1 MKNSISGSTTSCQT
15 KKINYM
21 KIRLNKITG
30 RLEIR
35 TRKRIIA
42 FSCDIL
48 KGSYYLL
55 PTVRFDVSR
64 AYVEKSIWFFFLG
77 AFVLI
82 DIFKI
87 RD

>member
-1 MKNSISGSTTSCQT
+1 MKTSISGSTTSCQT
-15 KKINYM
+15 KKIKYM
-21 KIRLNKITG
+21 KIRINNSTG

-48 KGSYYLL
+48 KGSYYLV

-64 AYVEKSIWFFFLG
+64 AYVEKSIWLFFLC

-87 RD
+87 RE

>member
-1 MKNSISGSTTSCQT
+1 MKTSISDSTTSCQT
-15 KKINYM
+15 KKIKYM
-21 KIRLNKITG
+21 KIRLNKSTG

-35 TRKRIIA
+35 TMKRIIA

-48 KGSYYLL
+48 KGSYYLF
-55 PTVRFDVSR
+55 PTVRFDTSR
-64 AYVEKSIWFFFLG
+64 AYVENSFWFLFLG

>member
-1 MKNSISGSTTSCQT
+1 
-15 KKINYM
+15 M
-21 KIRLNKITG
+21 KIRLNKSTD

-42 FSCDIL
+42 SSCDIL
-48 KGSYYLL
+48 KGSYYLV

-64 AYVEKSIWFFFLG
+64 AYGEKSIWFLFLG

-82 DIFKI
+82 DIFKT

>member
-1 MKNSISGSTTSCQT
+1 MKTSTQDSIISCQT
-15 KKINYM
+15 KKIKYM
-21 KIRLNKITG
+21 KIRINKSTG

-35 TRKRIIA
+35 TEKRMIA

-48 KGSYYLL
+48 KGSYYLV
-55 PTVRFDVSR
+55 PTVRFDTSR
-64 AYVEKSIWFFFLG
+64 AYVEKSFWFLFLC

-87 RD
+87 KD

>member
-1 MKNSISGSTTSCQT
+1 
-15 KKINYM
+15 M

-35 TRKRIIA
+35 TKKRMLA
-42 FSCDIL
+42 FHYDIL
-48 KGSYYLL
+48 KGSYYLV
-55 PTVRFDVSR
+55 PTVRFDTSR

-77 AFVLI
+77 VFVLI

-87 RD
+87 KD

>member
-1 MKNSISGSTTSCQT
+1 
-15 KKINYM
+15 M
-21 KIRLNKITG
+21 KIRINKRTD

-35 TRKRIIA
+35 TSKRIIA
-42 FSCDIL
+42 FSCYIL
-48 KGSYYLL
+48 KGSYYLV
-55 PTVRFDVSR
+55 PTVRFDTSR
-64 AYVEKSIWFFFLG
+64 AHGEKSIWFLFLG

>member
-1 MKNSISGSTTSCQT
+1 
-15 KKINYM
+15 M
-21 KIRLNKITG
+21 KIRLNKSTD

-42 FSCDIL
+42 SSCDIL
-48 KGSYYLL
+48 KGSYYLV

-64 AYVEKSIWFFFLG
+64 AYGEKSIWFLFLG

-82 DIFKI
+82 DVFKT

>member
-1 MKNSISGSTTSCQT
+1 
-15 KKINYM
+15 M
-21 KIRLNKITG
+21 KIRLNKSTG

-48 KGSYYLL
+48 KGSYYLV

-64 AYVEKSIWFFFLG
+64 AYVEKSIWFFLLG
-77 AFVLI
+77 SFVLI

-87 RD
+87 KD

>member
-1 MKNSISGSTTSCQT
+1 MKTSISGSTTSCQT
-15 KKINYM
+15 KKIKYM
-21 KIRLNKITG
+21 KIRINNSTG

-48 KGSYYLL
+48 KGSYYLV

-64 AYVEKSIWFFFLG
+64 AYGEKNIWFLFIG

>member
-1 MKNSISGSTTSCQT
+1 
-15 KKINYM
+15 M
-21 KIRLNKITG
+21 KIRINKSTG

-35 TRKRIIA
+35 TMKRIIA

-48 KGSYYLL
+48 KGSYYLV

-64 AYVEKSIWFFFLG
+64 PYGEKTIWFLFLG

>member
-1 MKNSISGSTTSCQT
+1 
-15 KKINYM
+15 M
-21 KIRLNKITG
+21 KIRINNSTG

-42 FSCDIL
+42 ISFDIL

>member
-1 MKNSISGSTTSCQT
+1 
-15 KKINYM
+15 M
-21 KIRLNKITG
+21 KIRINNSTG
-30 RLEIR
+30 RMEIR

-87 RD
+87 K

>member
-1 MKNSISGSTTSCQT
+1 
-15 KKINYM
+15 M
-21 KIRLNKITG
+21 KIRLNKSTD

-35 TRKRIIA
+35 TKKRIIA

-48 KGSYYLL
+48 KGSYYLV

-64 AYVEKSIWFFFLG
+64 AYGEKSIWLFFLG

-87 RD
+87 KD

>member
-1 MKNSISGSTTSCQT
+1 MN
-15 KKINYM
+15 
-21 KIRLNKITG
+21 IRLNNRTG

-48 KGSYYLL
+48 KGSYYLV
-55 PTVRFDVSR
+55 PTVRLDNSS
-64 AYVEKSIWFFFLG
+64 AYGEKSFWFLFLS

-82 DIFKI
+82 DILKI
-87 RD
+87 K

>member
-1 MKNSISGSTTSCQT
+1 
-15 KKINYM
+15 M
-21 KIRLNKITG
+21 KIRLNNSTS

-35 TRKRIIA
+35 TKKRIIA
-42 FSCDIL
+42 FSCYIL
-48 KGSYYLL
+48 KGSYYLV
-55 PTVRFDVSR
+55 PTVIFDTSR
-64 AYVEKSIWFFFLG
+64 AYGENSIWFLFLG

>member
-1 MKNSISGSTTSCQT
+1 MN
-15 KKINYM
+15 
-21 KIRLNKITG
+21 IRLNKSTD

-35 TRKRIIA
+35 TKKRMIA

-48 KGSYYLL
+48 KGSYYLV
-55 PTVRFDVSR
+55 PTLRFDTSR
-64 AYVEKSIWFFFLG
+64 AYGEKSIWLLFIG

-87 RD
+87 K

>member
-1 MKNSISGSTTSCQT
+1 MKTSISGSTTSCQT
-15 KKINYM
+15 KKIKYM
-21 KIRLNKITG
+21 KIRLNKSTG

-64 AYVEKSIWFFFLG
+64 AYVEKSIWFFFIG

>member
-1 MKNSISGSTTSCQT
+1 
-15 KKINYM
+15 M
-21 KIRLNKITG
+21 KIRINKSTDS
-30 RLEIR
+30 LEIR
-35 TRKRIIA
+35 TEKRMIA
-42 FSCDIL
+42 FSFYIL
-48 KGSYYLL
+48 KGSYYLV
-55 PTVRFDVSR
+55 PTVRLDVSR

>member
-1 MKNSISGSTTSCQT
+1 
-15 KKINYM
+15 M
-21 KIRLNKITG
+21 KIRLNKITD

-42 FSCDIL
+42 FSCYIL
-48 KGSYYLL
+48 KGSYYLV

-64 AYVEKSIWFFFLG
+64 AYGEKSIWFLFIG

>member
-1 MKNSISGSTTSCQT
+1 MKTSTPDSTTSCQT
-15 KKINYM
+15 KKIKYM
-21 KIRLNKITG
+21 KIRLNKSTC

-48 KGSYYLL
+48 KGSYYLV
-55 PTVRFDVSR
+55 PTVRFDTSR
-64 AYVEKSIWFFFLG
+64 AYVEKSFWFLFLG

-87 RD
+87 KD

>member
-1 MKNSISGSTTSCQT
+1 MN
-15 KKINYM
+15 
-21 KIRLNKITG
+21 IRLNNMTG

-48 KGSYYLL
+48 KGSYYLV

-64 AYVEKSIWFFFLG
+64 AYGEKSIWFLFLG

-87 RD
+87 KD

>member
-1 MKNSISGSTTSCQT
+1 
-15 KKINYM
+15 M
-21 KIRLNKITG
+21 KIRLNKSNG

-35 TRKRIIA
+35 TKKRMIA
-42 FSCDIL
+42 FYCYIL
-48 KGSYYLL
+48 EGSYYLV

-64 AYVEKSIWFFFLG
+64 PYGEKSIWFLFIG

>member
-1 MKNSISGSTTSCQT
+1 
-15 KKINYM
+15 M
-21 KIRLNKITG
+21 KIRLNNSTG

-35 TRKRIIA
+35 TKKRIIA
-42 FSCDIL
+42 FSCYIL
-48 KGSYYLL
+48 KGSYYIV
-55 PTVRFDVSR
+55 PTVRFDTSR
-64 AYVEKSIWFFFLG
+64 AYGEKSIWFLFLG

>member
-1 MKNSISGSTTSCQT
+1 
-15 KKINYM
+15 M
-21 KIRLNKITG
+21 KIRLNKSTD
-30 RLEIR
+30 RMEIR

-55 PTVRFDVSR
+55 PTVRFDVSS

>member
-1 MKNSISGSTTSCQT
+1 MKTSISGSTTSCQT
-15 KKINYM
+15 KKIKYM
-21 KIRLNKITG
+21 KIKLNNSTG

-42 FSCDIL
+42 FSCYIL
-48 KGSYYLL
+48 KGSYYLV
-55 PTVRFDVSR
+55 PTVRFDTSR
-64 AYVEKSIWFFFLG
+64 AYGEKSIWFLFLG

-87 RD
+87 K

>member
-1 MKNSISGSTTSCQT
+1 ME
-15 KKINYM
+15 
-21 KIRLNKITG
+21 IRLNKSTD

-35 TRKRIIA
+35 TKKRMIA
-42 FSCDIL
+42 FSCYIL
-48 KGSYYLL
+48 KGSYYLV

-64 AYVEKSIWFFFLG
+64 PYGEKSIWLLFLG

>member
-15 KKINYM
+15 KNINYM
-21 KIRLNKITG
+21 KIRINNSTG
-30 RLEIR
+30 RMEIR